1 MCLVHEPHS
10 EEPENRLEYG
20 AILTTLCSL
29 MSIHRTLPLLATLV
43 LTAIPAPAQAS
54 TDSVTISE
62 ESIKE
67 LRTAIPAADESLD
80 GLNEATGRST
90 EVQSP
95 ADEPDPQTGLGSVLF
110 VFLAI
115 AVVFEAAMS
124 AIFDWR
130 VFLRYFEGRGVKT
143 PLLVGVAFLVCSEY
157 DLDILSK
164 ILVALDQGGSPK
176 TVGKV
181 VTALLI
187 SGGSSAVFR
196 VYSNLGIRN
205 PAERDRRAREERKD
219 LEEIQEEPR
228 SKESSGA
235 SS

>member
-1 MCLVHEPHS
+1 
-10 EEPENRLEYG
+10 
-20 AILTTLCSL
+20 
-29 MSIHRTLPLLATLV
+29 MSIHRILLLLATFV

-54 TDSVTISE
+54 SDSITISE
-62 ESIKE
+62 ESIEE

-80 GLNEATGRST
+80 VLGEATRRST

-164 ILVALDQGGSPK
+164 ILVTLDQGGSPK

-205 PAERDRRAREERKD
+205 PAERDRKARKERKA
-219 LEEIQEEPR
+219 LAESQEEPR
-228 SKESSGA
+228 AEESSGP